1 MLSTLV
7 GRAAWPLH
15 ARARISRP
23 RPLGDRRPK
32 VSVVIPCYKYGHYVE
47 QCVRSILDQPGVE
60 VDVLVID
67 DASPDG
73 SAEVVSRLPEAD
85 DRVRVICHRVN
96 QGHLATVSEGMELAC
111 GDYTVLL
118 SADDLLTPGCLA
130 RATALMEENPQVGLA
145 YGFPV
150 IFSGSDLPPART
162 EARDWIVW
170 RGPDWLSQVCQLGRN
185 VIRSPEAVIRTSVM
199 REIGGAR
206 PDLPHSGDFEFWM
219 RAATVAGVGYIAGA
233 DQAYYRA
240 HDAAMHLS
248 YGLLADVDERM
259 RAFDAI
265 FADRS
270 ALLAGAGKMRLSVRR
285 TLAREAL
292 SHAIVVCARGDD
304 GGEPI
309 DDFEKF
315 ALATW
320 PDIRRSSEWRTL
332 RRLRERTEG
341 PPRRDLPLATF
352 RAARNFRY
360 SAQWWRQRWTGV

>member
-23 RPLGDRRPK
+23 RALGDRRPS
-32 VSVVIPCYKYGHYVE
+32 VSVVIPCYKYGHYIE
-47 QCVRSILDQPGVE
+47 QCVRSVLDQPGVR

-73 SAEVVSRLPEAD
+73 SAEVVSRLPAAD
-85 DRVRVICHRVN
+85 DRVRVICHQVN
-96 QGHLATVSEGMELAC
+96 QGHLATVSEGMALAS

-118 SADDLLTPGCLA
+118 SADDLLTPGSLA
-130 RATALMEENPQVGLA
+130 RATALMEENPSVGLT
-145 YGFPV
+145 YGFPIV
-150 IFSGSDLPPART
+150 FSGSDLPPART
-162 EARDWIVW
+162 EATSWIVW
-170 RGPDWLSQVCQLGRN
+170 RGPDWIAQLCQLGRN
-185 VIRSPEAVIRTSVM
+185 VLRSPEAVIRTSVM
-199 REIGGAR
+199 HEIGGAR

-219 RAATVAGVGYIAGA
+219 RAATVSGVGYIAGA

-240 HDAAMHLS
+240 HDSNMHHS
-248 YGLLADVDERM
+248 FGLLADVDQRL
-259 RAFDAI
+259 RAFEVI
-265 FADRS
+265 FTERS
-270 ALLAGAGKMRLSVRR
+270 GLLPGASKMRGMARR

-292 SHAIVVCARGDD
+292 GHAIVACARGDS

-309 DDFEKF
+309 ADYEKF

-320 PDIRRSSEWRTL
+320 PDIRQSSEWRTL
-332 RRLRERTEG
+332 RRLRRQPAG
-341 PPRRDLPLATF
+341 PTRRDLPLAAF

>member
-32 VSVVIPCYKYGHYVE
+32 VSVVIPCYKYGHYIE
-47 QCVRSILDQPGVE
+47 QCVRSALDQPGVE

-73 SAEVVSRLPEAD
+73 SAEVVGRLPEAD
-85 DRVRVICHRVN
+85 ERVRVICHQVN
-96 QGHLATVSEGMELAC
+96 QGHLATVSEGMELAR

-118 SADDLLTPGCLA
+118 SADDLLTPGWLA
-130 RATALMEENPQVGLA
+130 RATALMEENPSVGLV
-145 YGFPV
+145 YGFPIV
-150 IFSGSDLPPART
+150 FSGSDLPSART
-162 EARDWIVW
+162 EATSWIVW
-170 RGPDWLSQVCQLGRN
+170 RGPDWISQLCQLGRN
-185 VIRSPEAVIRTSVM
+185 VLRSPEAVIRTSVM
-199 REIGGAR
+199 HQIGGAR

-219 RAATVAGVGYIAGA
+219 RAATVAGVGYVAGS
-233 DQAYYRA
+233 DQAYYRT
-240 HDAAMHLS
+240 HDANMHHS
-248 YGLLADVDERM
+248 YGLLADVDQRM

-265 FADRS
+265 LGDR
-270 ALLAGAGKMRLSVRR
+270 AELLPGASKMRAMARR

-292 SHAIVVCARGDD
+292 GHAIVAWARGDS

-309 DDFEKF
+309 ADFEKF
-315 ALATW
+315 ALETW
-320 PDIRRSSEWRTL
+320 PDIRQSSEWRKL
-332 RRLRERTEG
+332 RRLRERSAG
-341 PPRRDLPLATF
+341 RSRRDLPLATF